1 MLTREQ
7 IAMRAARELHD
18 AATVYLDEGI
28 PQLIASQLP
37 AGVRVISAGEP
48 DAVDVAV
55 LTGSA
60 IANDGAYL
68 GSALGARGAK
78 KVLVL
83 IERHQ
88 AEDGSHRVLKQLSE
102 ASGKAQQVLTSLA
115 LFDVTPEGL
124 VMREVVQGVSAL
136 DVQLQSE
143 PPLLAA
149 DDLKLMQF

>member
-7 IAMRAARELHD
+7 IATRAARELQD
-18 AATVYLDEGI
+18 AATVYLGEGL
-28 PQLIASQLP
+28 PQLVAAQLP
-37 AGVRVISAGEP
+37 AGARVVQAGEP

-55 LTGSA
+55 LAASQV
-60 IANDGAYL
+60 ANDGTYA
-68 GSALGARGAK
+68 GVSLGARAAK

-83 IERHQ
+83 LERHQ
-88 AEDGSHRVLKQLSE
+88 ADDGTHHVVKQL
-102 ASGKAQQVLTSLA
+102 AAPSGKADRVLTAMA

-143 PPLLAA
+143 TPLLAG
-149 DDLKLMQF
+149 DDLKLMSL